1 MSVLNDTTQWTE
13 PEKFRP
19 ERFLGGNGQLILKPD
34 AFCQFSMGKIYFLC
48 VIHFIIWKTV

>member
-19 ERFLGGNGQLILKPD
+19 ERFLEENGQLIKPD
-34 AFCQFSMGKIYFLC
+34 AFCPFSMGKIYF
-48 VIHFIIWKTV
+48 